1 MEKYTRKDIILF
13 TDDPRLKNAIGKLV
27 YGADCPIHLLTM
39 ANCGNPDLWCEP
51 LAIILMDDDSR
62 PFVTKVEGNKY
73 KHYDV
78 IILKKDE

>member
-51 LAIILMDDDSR
+51 LAIIHKDDDSR